1 MSQGDVIEICKA
13 AIQTTLM
20 ISAPFL
26 LASLIIGLVISIF
39 MAATQIQEMTLTFV
53 PKIVAT
59 FVILL
64 VLAPWLMNIM
74 IDFTTQIFGMIP
86 QLN

>member
-1 MSQGDVIEICKA
+1 MSQGDIIEISKA

-20 ISAPFL
+20 IAAPFL
-26 LASLIIGLVISIF
+26 IASLVIGLVISIF

-53 PKIVAT
+53 PKILAT

-74 IDFTTQIFGMIP
+74 IDFTTEIFGLIP
-86 QLN
+86 ELN